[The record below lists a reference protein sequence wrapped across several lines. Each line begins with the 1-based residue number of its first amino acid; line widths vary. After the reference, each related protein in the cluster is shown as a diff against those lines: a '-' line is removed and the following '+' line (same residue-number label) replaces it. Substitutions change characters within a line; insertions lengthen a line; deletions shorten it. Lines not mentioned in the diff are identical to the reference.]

1 MKLPVPL
8 SFDWNKG
15 NLDKNWLKHKVS
27 LKEAEEIFFSRPLKI
42 FEDEKHSQK
51 EERLL
56 AYGITNR
63 RRQLMIVFT
72 LRGEKIRIISARNQN
87 KKERRIYEKQ
97 N

>member
-27 LKEAEEIFFSRPLKI
+27 LKEAEEIFFNRPLKI

>member
-8 SFDWNKG
+8 SFDWNEG

-27 LKEAEEIFFSRPLKI
+27 LKEAEEIFFNRPLKI